1 MKLELVYTNQNGE
14 QLVFNE
20 EAPYFLQNVEGLEA
34 PENVVLAE
42 EVFGEDGA
50 KVVGIR
56 LSTRKPLLEG
66 TLIGKTEEEIYQLRR
81 DMIQKIDL
89 KQTGKLT
96 LKVYDKEYETD
107 VLPIQAPSFKL
118 YEDNPYKVDEWNLF
132 SLQFEA
138 LDSYFRDVSFYNS
151 LVPLATLKPTLI
163 FPMVFVQGEKHTF
176 GRFESGNIEKIVN
189 NGDVQVG
196 AVFHMKCVTTV
207 TDPQIYDVTRQTFFG
222 FKGTFEPGTRFE
234 LSTVR
239 GNLYAKKIVNGVET
253 NAVPERMDGSSFFR
267 LSKGDNYLQLK
278 AANNSQNGITCE
290 MQFTPLVSGV

>member
-1 MKLELVYTNQNGE
+1 MELELIYTNRNKE
-14 QLVFNE
+14 QLVFKE
-20 EAPYFLQNVEGLEA
+20 EAPYFLQNIEGLEA
-34 PENVVLAE
+34 PENIILSE

-56 LSTRKPLLEG
+56 LSTRKPLIEG
-66 TLIGKTEEEIYQLRR
+66 TLVGKTEEEIFQLRR

-89 KQTGKLT
+89 KQPGKLT
-96 LKVYDKEYETD
+96 LKIYGKEYETD

-118 YEDNPYKVDEWNLF
+118 YEDSPQKVDELNLF
-132 SLQFEA
+132 SLQFESFA
-138 LDSYFRDVSFYNS
+138 AYLRDVSFYNS

-163 FPMVFVQGEKHTF
+163 FPLVFIHGQTHTF
-176 GRFESGNIEKIVN
+176 GRFESGNIEKICN

-196 AVFHMKCVTTV
+196 AIFYLKCVATV
-207 TDPQIYDVTRQTFFG
+207 TNPQIYDVTKQTFFG
-222 FKGTFEPGTRFE
+222 FQGTYAPGTRFE

-239 GNLYAKKIVNGVET
+239 GHLYAKKIINGVET
-253 NAVPERMDGSSFFR
+253 NAVPERMSGSNFFR

-278 AANNSQNGITCE
+278 AANHSQNGITCE

>member
-1 MKLELVYTNQNGE
+1 M
-14 QLVFNE
+14 
-20 EAPYFLQNVEGLEA
+20 QNVEGLEA

-66 TLIGKTEEEIYQLRR
+66 TLIGKQKKKFISAPRY
-81 DMIQKIDL
+81 DSKIDL

-138 LDSYFRDVSFYNS
+138 FDSYFRDVSFYNS

-163 FPMVFVQGEKHTF
+163 FPMVLFKARSIRLVALNQGILK
-176 GRFESGNIEKIVN
+176 
-189 NGDVQVG
+189 
-196 AVFHMKCVTTV
+196 
-207 TDPQIYDVTRQTFFG
+207 
-222 FKGTFEPGTRFE
+222 
-234 LSTVR
+234 
-239 GNLYAKKIVNGVET
+239 
-253 NAVPERMDGSSFFR
+253 R
-267 LSKGDNYLQLK
+267 L
-278 AANNSQNGITCE
+278 
-290 MQFTPLVSGV
+290 

>member
-138 LDSYFRDVSFYNS
+138 
-151 LVPLATLKPTLI
+151 
-163 FPMVFVQGEKHTF
+163 
-176 GRFESGNIEKIVN
+176 
-189 NGDVQVG
+189 
-196 AVFHMKCVTTV
+196 
-207 TDPQIYDVTRQTFFG
+207 
-222 FKGTFEPGTRFE
+222 
-234 LSTVR
+234 
-239 GNLYAKKIVNGVET
+239 
-253 NAVPERMDGSSFFR
+253 
-267 LSKGDNYLQLK
+267 
-278 AANNSQNGITCE
+278 
-290 MQFTPLVSGV
+290 

>member
-1 MKLELVYTNQNGE
+1 M
-14 QLVFNE
+14 
-20 EAPYFLQNVEGLEA
+20 QNVEGLEA

-118 YEDNPYKVDEWNLF
+118 YEDNPYKIDEWNLF

-138 LDSYFRDVSFYNS
+138 FDSYFRDVSFYNS
-151 LVPLATLKPTLI
+151 LVPLATLNPTLI

-207 TDPQIYDVTRQTFFG
+207 TDPQIYDVTKQTFFG

-239 GNLYAKKIVNGVET
+239 GKLYAKKIVNGVET
-253 NAVPERMDGSSFFR
+253 NAVPERMEGSSFFR